1 MLGEMIR
8 QNPEQDKRLLPG
20 SIDFDFFSFLESNGV
35 ETTVESE
42 RYMDHIGT
50 EKRGYCKCPICGE
63 NASINQIG
71 PVHIFSCENCE
82 SNADDITDKEAVMPD
97 VRGLSLGIATTNMV
111 EAGVNYYDIVWQED
125 AEHPHEVLS
134 QSVAPGEVVDTS
146 IPVTIVVSSSNIP
159 EEEIK
164 NTITVGSYL
173 GCTIDEAIT
182 RIIDD
187 NLSIGGILE
196 DKTGEKTNKFE
207 LGMISGQSPE
217 AGTEVD
223 PQTEVTLYYRGE

>member
-1 MLGEMIR
+1 MSKKNIMVSALGLGIIVIITGFTIINSKTAKQ
-8 QNPEQDKRLLPG
+8 QNA
-20 SIDFDFFSFLESNGV
+20 IDN
-35 ETTVESE
+35 TVSSGDVSE
-42 RYMDHIGT
+42 NNI
-50 EKRGYCKCPICGE
+50 
-63 NASINQIG
+63 S
-71 PVHIFSCENCE
+71 E

-97 VRGLSLGIATTNMV
+97 VCGLSLGIATTNMV
-111 EAGVNYYDIVWQED
+111 EAGVNYYNIVWQED

>member
-1 MLGEMIR
+1 MSKKNIMVSALGLGIMVIITGFTIINSKTTKQ
-8 QNPEQDKRLLPG
+8 QNA
-20 SIDFDFFSFLESNGV
+20 IDN
-35 ETTVESE
+35 TVSSGDVSE
-42 RYMDHIGT
+42 NNI
-50 EKRGYCKCPICGE
+50 
-63 NASINQIG
+63 S
-71 PVHIFSCENCE
+71 E
-82 SNADDITDKEAVMPD
+82 SNADDTTDKEAVMPD
-97 VRGLSLGIATTNMV
+97 VCGLSLGIATTNMV
-111 EAGVNYYDIVWQED
+111 DAGVNYYDIVWQED

-134 QSVAPGEVVDTS
+134 QSVAPGEAVDTS

-159 EEEIK
+159 EEETK

-217 AGTEVD
+217 AGTEAD